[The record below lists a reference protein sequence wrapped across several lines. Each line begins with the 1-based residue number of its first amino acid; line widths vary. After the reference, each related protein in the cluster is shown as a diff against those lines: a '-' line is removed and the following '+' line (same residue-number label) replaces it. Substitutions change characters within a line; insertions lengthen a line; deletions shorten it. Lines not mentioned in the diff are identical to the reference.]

1 MNAPSASPSL
11 KSTRGATRRTWI
23 ILVVALV
30 LGGASAMLSLSY
42 LNRQKAAIAAQAN
55 VASGVKVQMMVARRP
70 LGRGD
75 AITAE
80 TVAAREIPIEFS
92 HSLALKADDFDR
104 VEGKL
109 MAYPV
114 KAGEMILPSLIQGG
128 AATFSAR
135 VEPGRR
141 AVTMQVDEISSISG
155 LVEPGDLIDLLLT
168 PHQGARRSG
177 PAPVLMG
184 VEVMATGQRVA
195 NDPRTG
201 ESRRYST
208 VTLNTTPE
216 QARNVI
222 SAREMGKITALLRN
236 PKDKP
241 TGAVEEVDVSLL
253 DDGPAMPTAGSRGR
267 PAPQAAPEVQ
277 VLYGG
282 SGGKST
288 SQGKVMTNL
297 SGAPVETTPPPPAGV
312 APSNANGR

>member
-11 KSTRGATRRTWI
+11 KSARGATRRTWI

-42 LNRQKAAIAAQAN
+42 LNRQKEAIAARAN
-55 VASGVKVQMMVARRP
+55 LESGQKVQMMVAKRP

-75 AITAE
+75 AITE
-80 TVAAREIPIEFS
+80 DNVAAREVPVEYA
-92 HSLALKADDFDR
+92 HSLALKASDFDR

-109 MAYPV
+109 MAYSI

-141 AVTMQVDEISSISG
+141 AVTLQVDEISSISG
-155 LVEPGDLIDLLLT
+155 LVEPGDLIDLLVTT
-168 PHQGARRSG
+168 PQGSRRSA
-177 PAPVLMG
+177 PIPVLLG

-222 SAREMGKITALLRN
+222 SSREMGRITALLRN

-241 TGAVEEVDVSLL
+241 TGAVEEVDVSML
-253 DDGPAMPTAGSRGR
+253 DDGAASPSAAPRGR
-267 PAPQAAPEVQ
+267 PAPPPAPEVQ

-282 SGGKST
+282 AGKS
-288 SQGKVMTNL
+288 SSPGKVLSNL
-297 SGAPVETTPPPPAGV
+297 SGAPTEAPPPA
-312 APSNANGR
+312 AATTPSLPTGR

>member
-1 MNAPSASPSL
+1 MNVPTASPSL

-42 LNRQKAAIAAQAN
+42 LNRQKAAIAAKAN
-55 VASGVKVQMMVARRP
+55 LESGEKVQMMVAKRP

-75 AITAE
+75 AISAE
-80 TVAAREIPIEFS
+80 TVAAREIPVEYS
-92 HSLALKADDFDR
+92 HSLALKAADFDR

-109 MAYPV
+109 LAYPI

-128 AATFSAR
+128 AASFSAR

-168 PHQGARRSG
+168 ASQGSRRS
-177 PAPVLMG
+177 APVPVLLG

-241 TGAVEEVDVSLL
+241 AGAVEEVDVSLL
-253 DDGPAMPTAGSRGR
+253 EDGPAAAQAAAPRGR
-267 PAPQAAPEVQ
+267 PAPPPAPEVQ

-282 SGGKST
+282 AGKSS

-297 SGAPVETTPPPPAGV
+297 SGAPADAPPPAAV
-312 APSNANGR
+312 PAPSSTTGR

>member
-1 MNAPSASPSL
+1 
-11 KSTRGATRRTWI
+11 
-23 ILVVALV
+23 VAC
-30 LGGASAMLSLSY
+30 
-42 LNRQKAAIAAQAN
+42 
-55 VASGVKVQMMVARRP
+55 GVKVAMMVAKRP

-75 AITAE
+75 AITAD
-80 TVAAREIPIEFS
+80 TVAAREIPVEYA

-114 KAGEMILPSLIQGG
+114 KAGEMILRSLIQGG

-168 PHQGARRSG
+168 TNQGARRSA
-177 PAPVLMG
+177 PMPVLLG

-222 SAREMGKITALLRN
+222 TAREMGKITALLRN

-241 TGAVEEVDVSLL
+241 AGAVEEVDVSMLE
-253 DDGPAMPTAGSRGR
+253 DGPASPMAAPRGR
-267 PAPQAAPEVQ
+267 PAPPQAPEVQ

-282 SGGKST
+282 AGKSS

-297 SGAPVETTPPPPAGV
+297 SGVPAEAPPPA
-312 APSNANGR
+312 AAATPSITPGR

>member
-1 MNAPSASPSL
+1 MNPPSASPSL

-55 VASGVKVQMMVARRP
+55 LASGVKVQMMVAKRP

-75 AITAE
+75 ALTAD
-80 TVAAREIPIEFS
+80 TVAAREIPVEYA

-141 AVTMQVDEISSISG
+141 ALTMQVDEISSISG

-168 PHQGARRSG
+168 TSQGARRS
-177 PAPVLMG
+177 APMAVLQG

-201 ESRRYST
+201 ESRRYTT

-241 TGAVEEVDVSLL
+241 AGAVEEVDVSML
-253 DDGPAMPTAGSRGR
+253 DEGPAAPAAAPRGR
-267 PAPQAAPEVQ
+267 PAPSPAPEVQ

-282 SGGKST
+282 AGKSS
-288 SQGKVMTNL
+288 SQGKVMSNL
-297 SGAPVETTPPPPAGV
+297 SGAPAESTPPPAAA
-312 APSNANGR
+312 APGNATGR

>member
-1 MNAPSASPSL
+1 MNAPTASPSH
-11 KSTRGATRRTWI
+11 KSTQGATRRTWV

-30 LGGASAMLSLSY
+30 LGGAAAMLSLSY

-55 VASGVKVQMMVARRP
+55 LASGIKVQMMVAKRP
-70 LGRGD
+70 LSRGD
-75 AITAE
+75 AISQE
-80 TVAAREIPIEFS
+80 TVAAREVPVEYS
-92 HSLALKADDFDR
+92 HSLALKAEDFSR

-109 MAYPV
+109 LAYPI

-168 PHQGARRSG
+168 TNQGGRHA
-177 PAPVLMG
+177 APVPVLLG

-241 TGAVEEVDVSLL
+241 AGAVEEVDVSLL
-253 DDGPAMPTAGSRGR
+253 EGGGPAALPRATPRTR
-267 PAPQAAPEVQ
+267 PAPPPTPEVQ
-277 VLYGG
+277 VLYGL
-282 SGGKST
+282 GGKSS
-288 SQGKVMTNL
+288 SQGKVF
-297 SGAPVETTPPPPAGV
+297 GAAGDAPPPAAAST
-312 APSNANGR
+312 APSNTTGR

>member
-55 VASGVKVQMMVARRP
+55 LESGQKVQMIVAKRP

-75 AITAE
+75 AISAE
-80 TVAAREIPIEFS
+80 TVAAREIPVEYA
-92 HSLALKADDFDR
+92 HSLALKASDFDR
-104 VEGKL
+104 IEGKL
-109 MAYPV
+109 LAYPI

-168 PHQGARRSG
+168 TSQGGRRS
-177 PAPVLMG
+177 APVPVLLG

-201 ESRRYST
+201 ETRRYST

-236 PKDKP
+236 PNDKP
-241 TGAVEEVDVSLL
+241 AGAVEEVDVSML
-253 DDGPAMPTAGSRGR
+253 DDGPAAPSAAPRGR
-267 PAPQAAPEVQ
+267 PAPPPAPEVQ

-282 SGGKST
+282 GGKSS
-288 SQGKVMTNL
+288 SQGKVMSNL
-297 SGAPVETTPPPPAGV
+297 SGAPAADAPPPAAA
-312 APSNANGR
+312 APSTTGR

>member
-1 MNAPSASPSL
+1 VNAPSASPSL
-11 KSTRGATRRTWI
+11 KSARGATRRTWI

-55 VASGVKVQMMVARRP
+55 VASGVKVAMMVAKRP

-75 AITAE
+75 AITAD
-80 TVAAREIPIEFS
+80 TVAAREIPVEYA

-141 AVTMQVDEISSISG
+141 AVTLQVDEISSISG

-168 PHQGARRSG
+168 TTQGARRSA
-177 PAPVLMG
+177 PMPVLLG

-222 SAREMGKITALLRN
+222 SAREMGRITALLRN

-241 TGAVEEVDVSLL
+241 AGAVEEVDVSMLE
-253 DDGPAMPTAGSRGR
+253 DGPASATAAPRGR
-267 PAPQAAPEVQ
+267 PAPPPVPEVQ

-282 SGGKST
+282 AGKSS

-297 SGAPVETTPPPPAGV
+297 SGVPAEAPPPA
-312 APSNANGR
+312 AAATPSITPGR